1 MKKNIFKLKTK
12 KILFIKIIFITIIH
26 NEKSMKHQTEEL
38 TKDQKLDK
46 VFWFKVI
53 ISIIF
58 GIIFGIFK
66 FTGFITLIG

>member
-1 MKKNIFKLKTK
+1 MAD
-12 KILFIKIIFITIIH
+12 

-46 VFWFKVI
+46 GFWFKEI

>member
-1 MKKNIFKLKTK
+1 MAD
-12 KILFIKIIFITIIH
+12 

-38 TKDQKLDK
+38 TKDQLDK
-46 VFWFKVI
+46 VFWLKVI